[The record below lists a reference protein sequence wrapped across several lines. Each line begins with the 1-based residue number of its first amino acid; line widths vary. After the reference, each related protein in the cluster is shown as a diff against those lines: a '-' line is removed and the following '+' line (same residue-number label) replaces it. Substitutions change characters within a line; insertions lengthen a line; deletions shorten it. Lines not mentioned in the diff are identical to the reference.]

1 MHQNNLELTREVAQL
16 ARDFD
21 VGETPVIAKGIGGKK
36 NELEE
41 MLRDLKFRQFNNTS
55 KTKVVISIIW

>member
-21 VGETPVIAKGIGGKK
+21 VGETLVIAKGIGGKK
-36 NELEE
+36 MNWEE
-41 MLRDLKFRQFNNTS
+41 Y
-55 KTKVVISIIW
+55 

>member
-21 VGETPVIAKGIGGKK
+21 VGETPVIAKEIGGKK
-36 NELEE
+36 MNWEE
-41 MLRDLKFRQFNNTS
+41 Y
-55 KTKVVISIIW
+55 